1 MGVWQE
7 WGAAVTP
14 FVTIIAIALLAAI
27 TLGVVF
33 ALRLEH
39 PWLQPWAILRAV
51 IQLGILSVI
60 LGGVI
65 SNHWFVAA
73 FLAVMVTAA
82 TWVVV
87 RRLGIAS
94 RYLLPVVGTVIAASA
109 IPLVVVFATGAVAF
123 SPRYLLALGGIV
135 IGNTMTVCTLMGRTL
150 GSLYLSQRDEMEAW
164 LSIGATPRRSA
175 LRAVRSAASTAL
187 IPSTDQTRTTGIVT
201 LPGAFVGAVFAG
213 ASPIQAA
220 QFQLVVL
227 AAVLAAGALTAAS
240 FTGVFG
246 APEVL
251 PLDERPLG
259 GRRAVS
265 QAHTPSEIGP

>member
-1 MGVWQE
+1 M
-7 WGAAVTP
+7 TP
-14 FVTIIAIALLAAI
+14 LVTIIALALLAAI
-27 TLGVVF
+27 TLAVVL
-33 ALRLEH
+33 ALRLEN

-51 IQLGILSVI
+51 VQLGILSVI

-65 SNHWFVAA
+65 SSRWWVAV
-73 FLAVMVTAA
+73 FLAVMVAAA
-82 TWVVV
+82 TWVVY
-87 RRLGIAS
+87 RRLRVPA
-94 RYLLPVVGTVIAASA
+94 RFLLPIAGTVVVASA
-109 IPLVVVFATGAVAF
+109 IPLLVVFATGAVAF

-135 IGNTMTVCTLMGRTL
+135 VGNTMTVCTLMGRSL

-164 LSIGATPRRSA
+164 LSLGATPRRSA

-213 ASPIQAA
+213 ASPLQAA
-220 QFQLVVL
+220 QFQVVVL
-227 AAVLAAGALTAAS
+227 AAILAAGALTAAS

-246 APEVL
+246 APAVL

-259 GRRAVS
+259 GRR
-265 QAHTPSEIGP
+265 TPSTNRVLGP

>member
-1 MGVWQE
+1 MWPE
-7 WGAAVTP
+7 WGAEVTP
-14 FVTIIAIALLAAI
+14 FVTIVAVALLAAI
-27 TLGVVF
+27 TLAVVF

-39 PWLQPWAILRAV
+39 PWLQPLAILRAV
-51 IQLGILSVI
+51 LQLGILSVI

-65 SNHWFVAA
+65 SNTWLVAA

-82 TWVVV
+82 TWVVY
-87 RRLGIAS
+87 RRLRVAP
-94 RYLLPVVGTVIAASA
+94 RYLLPIVGTVIAASA
-109 IPLVVVFATGAVAF
+109 VPLVVVFATGAVAG

-135 IGNTMTVCTLMGRTL
+135 IGNTMTVCTLMGRSL

-220 QFQLVVL
+220 QFQIVVL
-227 AAVLAAGALTAAS
+227 AAILAAGALTAAS
-240 FTGVFG
+240 FTALFG

-259 GRRAVS
+259 GR
-265 QAHTPSEIGP
+265 HTPSRIRP

>member
-1 MGVWQE
+1 M
-7 WGAAVTP
+7 TP
-14 FVTIIAIALLAAI
+14 FVTITAVALLAAI
-27 TLGVVF
+27 TLAVVF

-39 PWLQPWAILRAV
+39 PWLQPLAILRAV
-51 IQLGILSVI
+51 VQLGILSVI

-65 SNHWFVAA
+65 SSAWMVAA

-82 TWVVV
+82 TWVVY
-87 RRLGIAS
+87 RRLRVAP
-94 RYLLPVVGTVIAASA
+94 RYLPPIVGTVIAASA
-109 IPLVVVFATGAVAF
+109 IPLVVVFATGAVAG

-135 IGNTMTVCTLMGRTL
+135 IGNTMTVCTLMGRSL

-175 LRAVRSAASTAL
+175 LRAARSAASTAL

-220 QFQLVVL
+220 QFQIVVL
-227 AAVLAAGALTAAS
+227 AAILAAGALTAAS
-240 FTGVFG
+240 FTALFG

-259 GRRAVS
+259 GR
-265 QAHTPSEIGP
+265 HTPSRIRP

>member
-1 MGVWQE
+1 M
-7 WGAAVTP
+7 TP
-14 FVTIIAIALLAAI
+14 FVTIIAVALLAAI
-27 TLGVVF
+27 TLSVVL

-51 IQLGILSVI
+51 VQLGILSVI

-65 SNHWFVAA
+65 SNLWWVAA
-73 FLAVMVTAA
+73 FLAVMVAAA
-82 TWVVV
+82 TWVVF
-87 RRLGIAS
+87 RRLRVAA
-94 RYLLPVVGTVIAASA
+94 RYLPVLAGTVIVASA

-135 IGNTMTVCTLMGRTL
+135 IGNTMTVCTLMGRSL
-150 GSLYLSQRDEMEAW
+150 GSLFLSQRDEMEGW
-164 LSIGATPRRSA
+164 LSLGASPRRSA

-220 QFQLVVL
+220 QFQIVVL
-227 AAVLAAGALTAAS
+227 AAVLAAGALTTAS
-240 FTGVFG
+240 FSGIFG

-251 PLDERPLG
+251 PLDERALG
-259 GRRAVS
+259 GRR
-265 QAHTPSEIGP
+265 TPSLPRAPSALGSQIGS

>member
-1 MGVWQE
+1 M
-7 WGAAVTP
+7 TP
-14 FVTIIAIALLAAI
+14 FVTIVAVAVLAVISLA
-27 TLGVVF
+27 VVL

-39 PWLQPWAILRAV
+39 PWLQPWAVLRAV
-51 IQLGILSVI
+51 VQLGILSVI

-65 SNHWFVAA
+65 SSRWLVAA
-73 FLAVMVTAA
+73 FLAVMVIAA
-82 TWVVV
+82 TWVVY
-87 RRLGIAS
+87 RRLKVDA
-94 RYLLPVVGTVIAASA
+94 RFLLPIAGTVIAASA
-109 IPLVVVFATGAVAF
+109 VPLVVVFATGAVDF

-135 IGNTMTVCTLMGRTL
+135 IGNTMTVCTLMGRSL
-150 GSLYLSQRDEMEAW
+150 GGLYLSQRDEMEAW

-220 QFQLVVL
+220 QFQIVVL
-227 AAVLAAGALTAAS
+227 AAILAAGALTAAS

-259 GRRAVS
+259 GRRAPSVS
-265 QAHTPSEIGP
+265 RAPR

>member
-1 MGVWQE
+1 M
-7 WGAAVTP
+7 TP
-14 FVTIIAIALLAAI
+14 FVTIVAVAVLAAI
-27 TLGVVF
+27 TLTVVL

-39 PWLQPWAILRAV
+39 PWLQPWAVLRAV
-51 IQLGILSVI
+51 VQLGILSVI

-65 SNHWFVAA
+65 SSRWLVAA
-73 FLAVMVTAA
+73 FLSVMVIAA
-82 TWVVV
+82 TWVVY
-87 RRLGIAS
+87 RRLGVDA
-94 RYLLPVVGTVIAASA
+94 RFLLPIVGTVIAASA
-109 IPLVVVFATGAVAF
+109 VPLVVVFATGAVAF

-135 IGNTMTVCTLMGRTL
+135 IGNTMTVCTLMGRSL
-150 GSLYLSQRDEMEAW
+150 GALYLSQRDEMEAW
-164 LSIGATPRRSA
+164 LSLGATPRQSG

-220 QFQLVVL
+220 QFQIVVL
-227 AAVLAAGALTAAS
+227 AAILAAGALTAAS

-251 PLDERPLG
+251 PLDESPLG
-259 GRRAVS
+259 GRRALSVS
-265 QAHTPSEIGP
+265 RAPHRIGP